1 MHSNTMKKL
10 LSLLTVFAMVFGM
23 IAMVQPIEASAATEE
38 IAISNGDFEN
48 GAFGGAV
55 SGNSGASIVS
65 NENVH
70 SGNYSV
76 HLTKDGTNSN
86 GTMTITVYPT
96 AADTDRTLTM
106 TFWMKIP
113 YGASANSVHTQFLA
127 WKEWGSLLNESY
139 GAQYVAADGAWYEKT
154 VSVPVPA
161 NTGIVQVQLYAAD
174 TGTTPYIDD
183 ISMVLDGTDLMT
195 NGGLENGALNGGIST
210 SSGSIELI
218 HQPVHGG
225 SYAAHADKTGGG
237 NITTTVSLE
246 ASAEART
253 MTLSYWLYVAP
264 GATNSAHNGVFCY
277 DTVSNSPSWTLLTQK
292 YGAQY
297 ATPGVWTQMTLPVEV
312 AANTDTLQIQIYA
325 QDDGADF
332 YIDDLTLTE
341 EVADA
346 PVNHDVTLSLSQVT
360 GDGTWQFA
368 ISEAPA
374 NKYYKV
380 PATIDGVAC
389 NILMGESGG
398 IMCIYPNFFTALG
411 GAVPTSQIIIEEGT
425 VLKAMELDNGWKEI
439 EGADTLTV
447 TNAIDLSCVDGAW
460 SKTVYNTDVT
470 LSLNQVTGDGTWQLS
485 LTADGDV
492 AAGYY
497 KIPATIDGAAYNVL
511 AQYNGDILI
520 IYPNFFPALGGA
532 VPTSQIVIA
541 EGTVIKQMVSDNG
554 WKEVEGANTLTL
566 TKALDL
572 SYVDGAWSKTVYT
585 DEVEIYFNQ
594 VTGDGTWQFE
604 FVDLPEQTYYKVPA
618 TVDGVAGSFLI
629 GKNGEIMCV
638 YPDFFKALG
647 GAVPTGKLEIADGAV
662 LTAVDSTNGWQAIED
677 ANTLTVVGGLV
688 VENILGSWLDMSQY
702 SDVTFTDIAASDLNV
717 YKTEDQAESQ
727 YRSVFAISSNVAIGN
742 EGWANFTEVAS
753 KVLVDGVETDVVF
766 GMVPSAESSWGSESA
781 FLLYI
786 TGEGYRDAATTASS
800 VTICAGTTI
809 ISPVDTTKGFKFT
822 EDFVMYK
829 NCDGS
834 WDTTADT
841 HVYDQQDTTLEG
853 ALVSAANCQ
862 SAAVYYY
869 SCSCGEL
876 GAETF
881 TYGEVGDHSY
891 VDGTCSVCG
900 DVLAIQDITISF
912 QTITPDNGTWQ
923 LIPSAVPGNSYY
935 KLPAVIDGV
944 ECDVLVQYGSDLLLI
959 YPNFFEALGGAV
971 PAESFVIPAGTVMKP
986 VDPNGWVEIEGA
998 TALNV
1003 TAELKIEKV
1012 AGKWCEMSK
1021 YADVEFVEIHAADL
1035 EVFYQNIMKLEDYSD
1050 FEIAIA
1056 KQQYPEIADLIET
1069 YGDTANMTT
1078 IGIKTVEGSS
1088 VVIPNDADWS
1098 TFTMLGTVTVT
1109 GADPVET
1116 YVMQTVSPS
1125 DDEEAETA
1133 MDSAF
1138 LVRFYN
1144 GYVLEAATKIT
1155 IEPGTK
1161 IVTKDGTAG
1170 FVFVDGYTICSNS
1183 ADEWAN
1189 HTPGSWTTT
1198 AWPTYT
1204 EEGQKTATCTHC
1216 GGEFVETIPVYDNPV
1231 QGWSIVLGD
1240 NIGVNFVMDTNI
1252 EVVITVDGEAVEKTV
1267 TSNPNGTY
1275 TMTIELAAAQMTSEI
1290 AITVEGEA
1298 TPNTYSVRK
1307 YADIILAGTYGEKT
1321 KTLVKNMLNYGAAAQ
1336 NAFGVHTDALANADI
1351 EITTVDPTG
1360 EEILSVS
1367 GDDDTIAFYGASLVY
1382 RDKIAVRFYFTG
1394 SIEGV
1399 TGAVEK
1405 DGMFYIEVADILPQK
1420 LDEAV
1425 SVEVGGLTV
1434 TYSPLTYIVRMFN
1447 KTTSSE
1453 NTKALV
1459 KALYNYYLAAEA
1471 YING

>member
-76 HLTKDGTNSN
+76 HLTKDGTNPN

-237 NITTTVSLE
+237 NISTTVAIE
-246 ASAEART
+246 ASSEART

-277 DTVSNSPSWTLLTQK
+277 DTVSNSPSWTLLSQK

-297 ATPGVWTQMTLPVEV
+297 ATPGVWTQKTLEVAV

-332 YIDDLTLTE
+332 YIDDLVLTE

-398 IMCIYPNFFTALG
+398 IMCIYPNFFTALD

-447 TNAIDLSCVDGAW
+447 SNAIDLSYVDGAW

-604 FVDLPEQTYYKVPA
+604 FVDTPAEKYYNVPA
-618 TVDGVAGSFLI
+618 TIDGNACNFLI
-629 GKNGEIMCV
+629 GESGGLMCV
-638 YPDFFKALG
+638 YPNFFTALG

-662 LTAVDSTNGWQAIED
+662 LTAVDSNNGWQPIED
-677 ANTLTVVGGLV
+677 AHTLTVVGGLV
-688 VENILGSWLDMSQY
+688 VENILGNWLDMSQY
-702 SDVTFTDIAASDLNV
+702 ANVTFEEITAADLIV
-717 YKTEDQAESQ
+717 YKAEDQAESN
-727 YRSVFAISSNVAIGN
+727 YRSVLGIYAPNAQFGN
-742 EGWANFTEVAS
+742 DAGWGNFTKVAG
-753 KVLVDGVETDVVF
+753 KVLVDGTEVSVVY
-766 GMVPSAESSWGSESA
+766 GMAPGADGDSSWGA
-781 FLLYI
+781 NNAILLYI
-786 TGEGYRDAATTASS
+786 TGEGYWDAVTTASS
-800 VTICAGTTI
+800 VTVCAGTMLV
-809 ISPVDTTKGFKFT
+809 SGVDNTKGVKFA
-822 EDFVMYK
+822 EDFVMYR

-869 SCSCGEL
+869 SCVCGNL
-876 GAETF
+876 GSETF

-900 DVLAIQDITISF
+900 DTVTPITISL
-912 QTITPDNGTWQ
+912 QTITEDGTWQ
-923 LIPSAVPGNSYY
+923 LIPSATPSGKYY
-935 KLPAVIDGV
+935 KIPAAVDGTAV
-944 ECDVLVQYGSDLLLI
+944 NVLAEYENGMLLI

-1012 AGKWCEMSK
+1012 AGKWFEMSK
-1021 YADVEFVEIHAADL
+1021 YADVTFTEVYAADL
-1035 EVFYQNIMKLEDYSD
+1035 DLYYQNIMRLGDYSAA
-1050 FEIAIA
+1050 EIAIA
-1056 KQQYPEIADLIET
+1056 KLQYPEIADLIEI
-1069 YGDTANMTT
+1069 YGDDANMST
-1078 IGIKTVEGSS
+1078 IGIKSVNPN
-1088 VVIPNDADWS
+1088 VVIPNDANWS
-1098 TFTMLGTVTVT
+1098 NFTLLGTVTVE
-1109 GADPVET
+1109 GASPVET
-1116 YVMQTVSPS
+1116 YVMQTVASGTENS
-1125 DDEEAETA
+1125 ETA
-1133 MDSAF
+1133 KDSAF
-1138 LVRFYN
+1138 LIRFYN
-1144 GYVLEAATKIT
+1144 GFVLDDATKIT

-1161 IVTKDGTAG
+1161 IVTKDGVG
-1170 FVFVDGYTICSNS
+1170 FVFMDGYSIYRDDSGNWS
-1183 ADEWAN
+1183 D
-1189 HTPGSWTTT
+1189 
-1198 AWPTYT
+1198 
-1204 EEGQKTATCTHC
+1204 
-1216 GGEFVETIPVYDNPV
+1216 VEDPNNPV
-1231 QGWSIVLGD
+1231 QGWNIVLGD

-1321 KTLVKNMLNYGAAAQ
+1321 KTLVKQMLNYGAAAQ
-1336 NAFGVHTDALANADI
+1336 NAFGIHTDALANADV
-1351 EITTVDPTG
+1351 EVTTVDPTG

-1367 GDDDTIAFYGASLVY
+1367 GNDDAIAFYGASLVY

-1394 SIEGV
+1394 SSEGIE
-1399 TGAVEK
+1399 GAVEK